1 MRTEAVLLL
10 NVSMS
15 DIWDPGAHT
24 TPQISRHEASSLV
37 ELLQMNNERIR
48 DGLIGELSQYRNLLE
63 QKSWPDPFELPFP
76 GGPGIVPGELA
87 VRFPDL
93 DAAFGATVS
102 LALHS
107 EYSARA
113 DALSEAI
120 ALCESPI
127 EARFL
132 LSLVCACT
140 MNDLS
145 IWILDEENDELFTTS
160 GIEGDTVLYVM
171 PQAELGDYRVDFAL
185 ELHFT
190 DPFHRMAAMFGKPK
204 PTNTPEVVIKKL
216 VVECDGH
223 AFHEKTAL
231 QAKRD
236 KSRDRDLLADG
247 HPVMRFTGSEI
258 YRAPLRCATQLVQG
272 FFGINKPNN
281 SA

>member
-1 MRTEAVLLL
+1 MNIER
-10 NVSMS
+10 NR
-15 DIWDPGAHT
+15 D
-24 TPQISRHEASSLV
+24 SL
-37 ELLQMNNERIR
+37 I
-48 DGLIGELSQYRNLLE
+48 DELSRYRNLLKR
-63 QKSWPDPFELPFP
+63 KSWSDPFELPFP
-76 GGPGIVPGELA
+76 GRPGIVPEELA
-87 VRFPDL
+87 GRFPDL

-102 LALHS
+102 LALQS
-107 EYSARA
+107 EYLTRTH
-113 DALSEAI
+113 ALSEAI

-145 IWILDEENDELFTTS
+145 ISILDEENDAIFTTS

-171 PQAELGDYRVDFAL
+171 PQAVIRDYRVDFAL
-185 ELHFT
+185 ELYFN
-190 DPFHRMAAMFGKPK
+190 DPFHMMAAMFGKP
-204 PTNTPEVVIKKL
+204 PPNNTPEVVIEKL

-258 YRAPLRCATQLVQG
+258 YRAPLMCATQVVQG
-272 FFGINKPNN
+272 FFSVNKPND
-281 SA
+281 SD